1 MAYAFVTVALH
12 TLLGVA
18 AAAVLVFGFV
28 YLIFLGDAEARG
40 RPLVSRGFDRLA
52 ALLVYLSWFAP
63 LWWFGLSRPLLMVAC
78 AAAVVFCVIYVAS
91 YRATRSRQPPAPLTS

>member
-1 MAYAFVTVALH
+1 MVYDFFTVVLH
-12 TLLGVA
+12 TLLGIF

-52 ALLVYLSWFAP
+52 ALLIYASWFAP
-63 LWWFGLSRPLLMVAC
+63 HWWFGLSRPLLMVAC
-78 AAAVVFCVIYVAS
+78 AAAVVFCIIYTAS
-91 YRATRSRQPPAPLTS
+91 YRTAMSRRPPASAHS

>member
-1 MAYAFVTVALH
+1 LAYAFLTVVLH
-12 TLLGVA
+12 TLLGIA

-52 ALLVYLSWFAP
+52 ALVVYASWFAP
-63 LWWFGLSRPLLMVAC
+63 LWWFGVSRPLLMVAC
-78 AAAVVFCVIYVAS
+78 AAAVAFCIVYVAS
-91 YRATRSRQPPAPLTS
+91 YRATLSRTPPDPLVP